1 LRACERETQEPET
14 SARKGYIRSI
24 IGAVDVDDGAIRI
37 IGSKDPA
44 SRDCGKQ
51 IDNGNVRGFYANGG
65 GRLFLCLFDLL
76 FQMPVFMI
84 MYKLA

>member
-1 LRACERETQEPET
+1 MNERFEDAET

-37 IGSKDPA
+37 VGGKDILQTA
-44 SRDCGKQ
+44 IAGQQ
-51 IDNGNVRGFYANGG
+51 IENGNVRGFYANGG